1 MRYTRTAIDTTPLLS
16 PAEFNRRTLAALYYV
31 PPRRRLRWKP
41 LLLLLALGLI
51 TELVLRWIVGLGDP
65 PLYQS
70 EPSMEYMLQ
79 PSKTYLRFGNRIFV
93 NRYGMRSADFPPQKS
108 SSRELRILVVGDS
121 VIYGGVRI
129 GQREIDT
136 EILRRNLQR
145 QYRKPVVVGNISA
158 KSWGPPNELAYLK
171 RFGTFDADVVI
182 LVLSSHDYADAPSF
196 VPVVGVVG
204 EYPEKRPWSAM
215 GDLLTTYILPS
226 YFHWGATPPEVD
238 HTQGATAGSERDI
251 AVCREAEIAL
261 YRMVRSR
268 GAKVVL
274 VQHLSQ
280 TELTA
285 GFMPG
290 YFANQSVAVSE
301 NVPHLDDATV
311 LRGQLNAG
319 KAPFY
324 PGDPLH
330 LDRPGQEALAQTLQS
345 AVAVALRAN

>member
-1 MRYTRTAIDTTPLLS
+1 MRYTRTAIDSPPFPS
-16 PAEFNRRTLAALYYV
+16 PAEFHRSLAALHYS
-31 PPRRRLRWKP
+31 PPQPRLRWGKV
-41 LLLLLALGLI
+41 LLFMLAIGMT

-65 PLYQS
+65 PLYQA

-79 PSKTYLRFGNRIFV
+79 PSKTYLRFGRRIAI

-108 SSRELRILVVGDS
+108 SPRELRILVVGDS

-145 QYRKPVVVGNISA
+145 QYRRPVVVGNVSA

-204 EYPEKRPWSAM
+204 EYPEKRPWLAM

-238 HTQGATAGSERDI
+238 RTQGSAAESERDI

-268 GAKVVL
+268 GAKTVL

-280 TELTA
+280 PELTA
-285 GFMPG
+285 GFMRG
-290 YFANQSVAVSE
+290 YFANQSVADSE

-330 LDRPGQEALAQTLQS
+330 LDRSGQEALAQTLQS
-345 AVAVALRAN
+345 AVALALRAN